1 MRKRA
6 KDIIKEQ
13 KCNGECFSEKG
24 FCPLIDEC
32 ELGRRRELQ
41 NCRKYYHIVCCS
53 IFVKRVKKEERFIRS
68 FLNFGFLDLA
78 LQPPL
83 IKI

>member
-6 KDIIKEQ
+6 EDIIKEQ

-32 ELGRRRELQ
+32 ELGRHREIQSTLLGVGMIAGG
-41 NCRKYYHIVCCS
+41 IVLL
-53 IFVKRVKKEERFIRS
+53 FIVVY
-68 FLNFGFLDLA
+68 LLKG
-78 LQPPL
+78 
-83 IKI
+83 

>member
-24 FCPLIDEC
+24 FCPLIDKC
-32 ELGRRRELQ
+32 ELGRRREIQSTLLGVGMIAGG
-41 NCRKYYHIVCCS
+41 IVLL
-53 IFVKRVKKEERFIRS
+53 FIVVY
-68 FLNFGFLDLA
+68 LLKG
-78 LQPPL
+78 
-83 IKI
+83 

>member
-6 KDIIKEQ
+6 EEIIKEQ
-13 KCNGECFSEKG
+13 KCDGECFSEKG

-41 NCRKYYHIVCCS
+41 S
-53 IFVKRVKKEERFIRS
+53 ILVWVGIIALSIIALFVAVYLLK
-68 FLNFGFLDLA
+68 G
-78 LQPPL
+78 
-83 IKI
+83 

>member
-24 FCPLIDEC
+24 LCPLIDEC

-41 NCRKYYHIVCCS
+41 S
-53 IFVKRVKKEERFIRS
+53 ILAWVGIIAVSIITLFVAVYLLK
-68 FLNFGFLDLA
+68 G
-78 LQPPL
+78 
-83 IKI
+83 